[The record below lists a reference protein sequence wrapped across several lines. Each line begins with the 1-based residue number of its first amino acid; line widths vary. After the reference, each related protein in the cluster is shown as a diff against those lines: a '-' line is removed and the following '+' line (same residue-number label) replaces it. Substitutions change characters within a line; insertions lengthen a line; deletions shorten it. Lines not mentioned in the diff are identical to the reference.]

1 MLSQQAVVLPLG
13 PEQILQVN
21 LCYLRVG
28 GLLEYDKGLPYRGK
42 QTFSD
47 FNDAGNGIWLIV
59 DGFSL
64 ENSPL
69 PNGYGTLVCYVANK
83 FVVQELY
90 NYNTNRKWR
99 RHRSDYGE
107 WTDWKEL

>member
-1 MLSQQAVVLPLG
+1 MIAKEV
-13 PEQILQVN
+13 
-21 LCYLRVG
+21 RVG

-47 FNDAGNGIWLIV
+47 FNDAGNGIWQIY

-69 PNGYGTLVCYVANK
+69 PNGYGTLVCYVASK

-99 RHRSDYGE
+99 RLRSDYGE

>member
-1 MLSQQAVVLPLG
+1 M
-13 PEQILQVN
+13 
-21 LCYLRVG
+21 G

-47 FNDAGNGIWLIV
+47 FDDAGNGIWQIF

-69 PNGYGTLVCYVANK
+69 PNGYGTLVCYVASK

-90 NYNTNRKWR
+90 NYNTNRMWR